1 MISRISGTLVSRT
14 PTDVV
19 IDVHGVGYALSIP
32 LSTYEALGDAG
43 TEATLWTHLH
53 VREDVL
59 QLYGFA
65 TEQERELFRILLGV
79 NGIGP
84 KMAQGILSGIS
95 AAELKNHIASGN
107 AGALTAIPGVGRK
120 IAERLIVELRDRIG
134 RLEPS
139 SALLA
144 GASGDQSRVRS
155 EALLALTAL
164 GFQRA
169 AAEKALRD
177 ALLESRDAE
186 ASVETLVKASLR
198 HAAR

>member
-1 MISRISGTLVSRT
+1 MISRLSGTLLSKS
-14 PTDVV
+14 PTEVV

-32 LSTYEALGDAG
+32 LSTFEKLGEPG
-43 TEATLWTHLH
+43 TQATLCTHLH
-53 VREDVL
+53 VREDAL

-65 TEQERELFRILLGV
+65 TEQERELFRMLLGV
-79 NGIGP
+79 TGIGP
-84 KMAQGILSGIS
+84 RMAQGILSGIP
-95 AAELKNHIASGN
+95 AAELKIHIASGN
-107 AGALTAIPGVGRK
+107 AGALVAIPGVGRK

-144 GASGDQSRVRS
+144 GASGEQSRVRS

-164 GFQRA
+164 GFPRP
-169 AAEKALRD
+169 AAEKALR
-177 ALLESRDAE
+177 AAIMESREAE
-186 ASVETLVKASLR
+186 ASVESLIKASLR